1 MGYAWLVP
9 ILENIKLARQLLS
22 KREQGRLAIFGLGF
36 LLLNLL
42 ELVAMAAIIVFSYAY
57 FVKGFDGKQNI
68 GDFSFESPF
77 QASQLF
83 LIIIMSYLSKNILG
97 ILVTKRFFEYLS
109 LLETRL
115 STSLLK
121 REILNSPNAFSHL
134 VEKNLPRTLTEEVSH
149 FLSGVIGYLII
160 GLSDLTALIFLL
172 SIMAFL
178 APALLVGVLFS
189 IFLSTVVVYKYV
201 SPLAVRSGIALT
213 LSRNDAANTIRS
225 LGLASKTLWVS
236 GTSQSILEYFRNR
249 ELSAAQA
256 NSKLHF
262 TQQLNKYI
270 VELVLIFSIFP
281 SVLVVNAMSSTNSLV
296 TTLVIL
302 LATSFRI
309 LPALLRVQSAF
320 VVIKASVGNSHNFIS
335 LIKEDE
341 SLKNQIDSERKGSHL
356 YVTKKVSNEQ
366 KIILKG
372 TNLYFS
378 YIDTN
383 TRLIFDDFSFNVPES
398 GITAIMGASGSGKT
412 TLIDLILGIL
422 KPDKGEVEF
431 FSDSKPE
438 VRLSYMPQRVPIFNL
453 SIAENVALGVQDSK
467 IDLDLVKNLLSDVGL
482 EHLNSSLSNALDT
495 KDSAISSK
503 LSGGELQRLGIARAL
518 YESPDL
524 IILDEP
530 TGALDQVSEKHV
542 IETLK
547 SVSNRTPILV
557 VTHSRLLFD
566 VCDHRIMIG

>member
-1 MGYAWLVP
+1 MP

-557 VTHSRLLFD
+557 VTHSRSLFD

>member
-77 QASQLF
+77 QASQLL
-83 LIIIMSYLSKNILG
+83 LIIIMSYLSKNLLG

-383 TRLIFDDFSFNVPES
+383 TRLIFDDFSFNVAES